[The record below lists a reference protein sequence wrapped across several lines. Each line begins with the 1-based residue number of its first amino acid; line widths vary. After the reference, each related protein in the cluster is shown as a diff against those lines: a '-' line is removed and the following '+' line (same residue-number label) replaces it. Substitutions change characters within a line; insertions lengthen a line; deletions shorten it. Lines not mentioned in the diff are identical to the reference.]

1 MNEYRF
7 IITVHHVGMSPSEYT
22 KERTFDKFIYAK
34 TEHGAWI
41 RLVSEIQS
49 DLKRF
54 ESVYQINLIEVI

>member
-7 IITVHHVGMSPSEYT
+7 IITVQQVGLTPSEYV
-22 KERTFDKFIYAK
+22 KERTIDKYIYAK
-34 TEHGAWI
+34 SEHGAWI

-54 ESVYQINLIEVI
+54 ESLYQINLIEVI